1 MLCVYKR
8 AILEHYVGYAFTVKC
23 MDADK
28 NDDDNDIDN
37 YTVCYFGD
45 NDADWNDDD
54 DVDDVVED
62 IDDGDDIKDYSC

>member
-45 NDADWNDDD
+45 HDAD
-54 DVDDVVED
+54 
-62 IDDGDDIKDYSC
+62 